1 MKELNLMVTEQED
14 SSSSTY
20 AHYTLYIFYSRQYN
34 SWERISDLLTNL
46 FFYCGLPDFI
56 CVACQFNLLCDLWLY
71 KHWIQKINKS
81 IFYIIIV
88 DVIFMRIFITNLKK
102 EIVFT
107 KCKTLFKPHLVH
119 FVFWPICNQR
129 CLAFHVL
136 SMIVTF
142 HVECNK
148 YSIHLL

>member
-1 MKELNLMVTEQED
+1 MKELNVMLQDKRTVFLQLMHIT
-14 SSSSTY
+14 
-20 AHYTLYIFYSRQYN
+20 HYTSSIADNTILEKGFLIYWQI
-34 SWERISDLLTNL
+34 
-46 FFYCGLPDFI
+46 FFYWGLPDFI
-56 CVACQFNLLCDLWLY
+56 RVACQFNLLCDLWLY
-71 KHWIQKINKS
+71 KHWIQTINKS

-88 DVIFMRIFITNLKK
+88 DVIFMRIFITDFKK

-107 KCKTLFKPHLVH
+107 KCKTLFKPHLH

-129 CLAFHVL
+129 RLAFHVL

-148 YSIHLL
+148 YSINLL